1 MRWQDVSNVFVL
13 AHGEHHEHHPRR
25 RRRCR
30 CHNNNKTETNLK
42 RLLTDDDANTV
53 TVVADKA
60 LTSTAEGAKKFS
72 FMLMCCV

>member
-1 MRWQDVSNVFVL
+1 M
-13 AHGEHHEHHPRR
+13 
-25 RRRCR
+25 
-30 CHNNNKTETNLK
+30 K
-42 RLLTDDDANTV
+42 RLLTDDANTV